1 MTSPSQDRWDR
12 IGKARLERI
21 RSAPKDFVIDTC
33 PVAHLQVDDLLHALG
48 DLKGKRVLDLG
59 CGWGNF
65 SVWLAKQGAQVT
77 AVDLSEALLDAAR
90 VLAEANGVTCEF
102 RVADIVALPFDD
114 GQFDVVTGIAILH
127 HLSEQDVR
135 SAIGECRRVLKSG
148 GAAHFHEPVE
158 NSATFNFL
166 QNLIPI
172 GGGVPRPS
180 ILNRPAWRRYL
191 ATLDDRPM
199 TDAELTRAGE
209 SFLQVQLRHYGF
221 LVRLER
227 LIGSRGKVGLTTAD
241 QWLFRN
247 LPALRRYGQS
257 VLVTY
262 TA

>member
-1 MTSPSQDRWDR
+1 
-12 IGKARLERI
+12 
-21 RSAPKDFVIDTC
+21 
-33 PVAHLQVDDLLHALG
+33 
-48 DLKGKRVLDLG
+48 
-59 CGWGNF
+59 
-65 SVWLAKQGAQVT
+65 
-77 AVDLSEALLDAAR
+77 
-90 VLAEANGVTCEF
+90 
-102 RVADIVALPFDD
+102 
-114 GQFDVVTGIAILH
+114 VVTGIAILH

-135 SAIGECRRVLKSG
+135 KAIGECRRVLGAG

-209 SFLQVQLRHYGF
+209 SFSQVRLRHYGL

-227 LIGSRGKVGLTTAD
+227 LTGARGRDRLTAAD
-241 QWLFRN
+241 QWLFQHV
-247 LPALRRYGQS
+247 PALKRYGQS

-262 TA
+262 SA